1 MSTNNKCDICMPEG
15 LDYCI
20 TNEELN
26 SAIAS
31 ALRQLRSELEGLE
44 NQTYT
49 KIEIDQ
55 MIQDLTMG
63 NVDLSNYY
71 TKPQVDGKFEWVYNR
86 LNEIEGR
93 TINID
98 EDLSSTSTNP
108 VQNKTLY
115 YKFKEYYNKEQ
126 IDEIIGNGGS
136 YTVDSYL
143 STTSTNPVQN
153 KIVTENVVQLGRDLQ
168 ELQRQVGEIETTGGV
183 SIPSLQFQGY
193 YAEIDGVPRI
203 LANYVG
209 DYDGVMNAIENNTP
223 FLLTYKT
230 DGNGQDIGV
239 LDHNLGIYQPVRVS
253 IVGVED
259 QPFISAEFMCVSSHP
274 GDSTQGVGEEFEYF
288 TLGWEPDWQS
298 YYVNHYTRY
307 EYDNELDIG
316 SHNAVE
322 NGVITSYINAIIT
335 ALNDNGIEIQL

>member
-86 LNEIEGR
+86 LNEIEGK

-108 VQNKTLY
+108 VQNKALY
-115 YKFKEYYNKEQ
+115 YKFKEYYNKDQ
-126 IDEIIGNGGS
+126 IDELIKYGGGDGGS

-143 STTSTNPVQN
+143 SSTSTNPVQN
-153 KIVTENVVQLGRDLQ
+153 KIVTEGLLTLRKDLQ
-168 ELQRQVGEIETTGGV
+168 DLQRQVGEIDT
-183 SIPSLQFQGY
+183 
-193 YAEIDGVPRI
+193 I
-203 LANYVG
+203 LN
-209 DYDGVMNAIENNTP
+209 
-223 FLLTYKT
+223 L
-230 DGNGQDIGV
+230 V
-239 LDHNLGIYQPVRVS
+239 L
-253 IVGVED
+253 
-259 QPFISAEFMCVSSHP
+259 
-274 GDSTQGVGEEFEYF
+274 
-288 TLGWEPDWQS
+288 
-298 YYVNHYTRY
+298 Y
-307 EYDNELDIG
+307 EL
-316 SHNAVE
+316 
-322 NGVITSYINAIIT
+322 
-335 ALNDNGIEIQL
+335 